1 MDNQNRNI
9 YYNLELL
16 QAISNWQAGS
26 NEKKGNKLK
35 ELCVNLP
42 EKFRLLPPNL
52 VLFRQISLDN
62 VGLSRFLREKSFLR
76 RYLLGPQII
85 NLLKNSKAVYLLNS
99 GILKLPFLKPRH

>member
-35 ELCVNLP
+35 NYALISLKNFVYFHQTWFCLD
-42 EKFRLLPPNL
+42 K
-52 VLFRQISLDN
+52 ISLDN
-62 VGLSRFLREKSFLR
+62 VGLSRFFKRK
-76 RYLLGPQII
+76 
-85 NLLKNSKAVYLLNS
+85 KAS
-99 GILKLPFLKPRH
+99 

>member
-35 ELCVNLP
+35 ELCVNL
-42 EKFRLLPPNL
+42 
-52 VLFRQISLDN
+52 
-62 VGLSRFLREKSFLR
+62 
-76 RYLLGPQII
+76 
-85 NLLKNSKAVYLLNS
+85 LKNFVYFHQTWFCLD
-99 GILKLPFLKPRH
+99 KYP

>member
-42 EKFRLLPPNL
+42 ENF
-52 VLFRQISLDN
+52 VYFHQTWFCLD
-62 VGLSRFLREKSFLR
+62 K
-76 RYLLGPQII
+76 YP
-85 NLLKNSKAVYLLNS
+85 
-99 GILKLPFLKPRH
+99 

>member
-1 MDNQNRNI
+1 
-9 YYNLELL
+9 
-16 QAISNWQAGS
+16 AGS

-52 VLFRQISLDN
+52 VLFRQISL
-62 VGLSRFLREKSFLR
+62 SFLR